1 MRTFG
6 ILVLIGVL
14 GMPLV
19 ATAQESAQQP
29 SQRLTWSMAEAS
41 PTIGVVVQQTSQGQR
56 TRSMKRTWGGI
67 GLATVGVLTFPYCPS
82 GKICPIGPQHW
93 LWAGASATAIV
104 EVDPEIWTAA

>member
-56 TRSMKRTWGGI
+56 TRSMKRTWGG
-67 GLATVGVLTFPYCPS
+67 
-82 GKICPIGPQHW
+82 
-93 LWAGASATAIV
+93 
-104 EVDPEIWTAA
+104 